1 MKPKPPIPIGTHIK
15 MSELGAHRCPR
26 IAKKHGIVISGSRNP
41 STIHIRFDGNICRTM
56 LHMDY
61 VEPIG
66 PTDENPE
73 VGKPKL
79 IEMV

>member
-1 MKPKPPIPIGTHIK
+1 MKLKSAIPIGTHIK

-26 IAKKHGIVISGSRNP
+26 IAKKYGIVISGSRNP
-41 STIHIRFDGNICRTM
+41 STIHVRFDGNICRTM
-56 LHMDY
+56 LHIDY

-66 PTDENPE
+66 PTDESPGVGNP
-73 VGKPKL
+73 KQ